1 MYTYC
6 LTAVDGIPQIYYFGP
21 CGKYNALVLELLGPS
36 LEDLFDLC
44 DRQFSLRT
52 VAMIAVQLVSTI
64 QLLLTGI
71 VYPCCVTSING
82 FLIYFSIILLLIVC
96 NSALIV

>member
-1 MYTYC
+1 MLCFVCELLLIC
-6 LTAVDGIPQIYYFGP
+6 LFLYETGCMFHMAVADGIPQVYYFGP

-52 VAMIAVQLVSTI
+52 VAMIALQLVS
-64 QLLLTGI
+64 
-71 VYPCCVTSING
+71 
-82 FLIYFSIILLLIVC
+82 
-96 NSALIV
+96 

>member
-1 MYTYC
+1 M
-6 LTAVDGIPQIYYFGP
+6 YYFGP

-52 VAMIAVQLVSTI
+52 VAMIALQLVST
-64 QLLLTGI
+64 LLYIGL
-71 VYPCCVTSING
+71 YSSCCNPASFSAVTLSIG
-82 FLIYFSIILLLIVC
+82 
-96 NSALIV
+96 